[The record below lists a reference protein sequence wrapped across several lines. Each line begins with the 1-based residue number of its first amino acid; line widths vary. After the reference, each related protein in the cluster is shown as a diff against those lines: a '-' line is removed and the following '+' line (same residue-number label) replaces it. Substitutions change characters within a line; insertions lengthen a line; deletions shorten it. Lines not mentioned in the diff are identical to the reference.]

1 MEEVKACNERII
13 WEINNAIKDELKLQ
27 FKDAEEFYDPDLIDK
42 DLIECNELCDK
53 LLTYDYFEESESILD
68 QAAEDS
74 TFNNYEKLRRKW
86 ERAYNKELKNKKKDL
101 ERLFYLIANSSE
113 VWC

>member
-1 MEEVKACNERII
+1 
-13 WEINNAIKDELKLQ
+13 
-27 FKDAEEFYDPDLIDK
+27 
-42 DLIECNELCDK
+42 
-53 LLTYDYFEESESILD
+53 LD

-74 TFNNYEKLRRKW
+74 TFNNYEKLRRRW

-101 ERLFYLIANSSE
+101 KRLFYLIANSSE